1 LQQHRKCI
9 DREVGC
15 QQVGHVKR
23 AEQIRLEQQTQG

>member
-15 QQVGHVKR
+15 QQVGHVDR
-23 AEQIRLEQQTQG
+23 IEQAISIC